1 MRWRRPLSYSETAL
15 LIVTCCAAAV
25 FVVVT
30 TVGGIVGKHWGGD
43 DE

>member
-15 LIVTCCAAAV
+15 IIMLCCAAVV

-30 TVGGIVGKHWGGD
+30 TVGGIVGKHWGDD

>member
-1 MRWRRPLSYSETAL
+1 MRWRRPLSYRETAV
-15 LIVTCCAAAV
+15 LIVTCCAAVV
-25 FVVVT
+25 FVIVT

>member
-15 LIVTCCAAAV
+15 LIVLCCAGAV
-25 FVVVT
+25 FVIVMA
-30 TVGGIVGKHWGGD
+30 VGGIVAKHWGGA

>member
-1 MRWRRPLSYSETAL
+1 MSYSETAL
-15 LIVTCCAAAV
+15 LIVTCCAGAV

-30 TVGGIVGKHWGGD
+30 TVGGIAGKHWGGD

>member
-15 LIVTCCAAAV
+15 LIVTCCAAVV
-25 FVVVT
+25 FVIVT

>member
-15 LIVTCCAAAV
+15 LIVTCCAAVV

>member
-15 LIVTCCAAAV
+15 LIVVCCASAV

-30 TVGGIVGKHWGGD
+30 TVGGIVAKHWGSD

>member
-1 MRWRRPLSYSETAL
+1 MKWRRPLSYSETAL
-15 LIVTCCAAAV
+15 LIVVCCASAV
-25 FVVVT
+25 FVIVT

>member
-1 MRWRRPLSYSETAL
+1 MRWRRPLSYRETAL

>member
-15 LIVTCCAAAV
+15 LIVTYCAAVV
-25 FVVVT
+25 FVIVT
-30 TVGGIVGKHWGGD
+30 TVGGIVAKHWGGD

>member
-1 MRWRRPLSYSETAL
+1 MKWRRPLSYSETAL

>member
-25 FVVVT
+25 FVIVT

>member
-15 LIVTCCAAAV
+15 LIVLCCAAAV

>member
-15 LIVTCCAAAV
+15 LIVTCCAAVV
-25 FVVVT
+25 FVVAT
-30 TVGGIVGKHWGGD
+30 TVGGIVGKHWGDD

>member
-1 MRWRRPLSYSETAL
+1 MRWRIPLSYSETAL
-15 LIVTCCAAAV
+15 LIMVCCAAAV

>member
-1 MRWRRPLSYSETAL
+1 MRWRIPLSYSETAVLIL
-15 LIVTCCAAAV
+15 LCCAAAV

>member
-15 LIVTCCAAAV
+15 LIVTCCAAVV

-30 TVGGIVGKHWGGD
+30 TVGGIVGKHWGDD

>member
-1 MRWRRPLSYSETAL
+1 MRWRRPLSHSETAL

-25 FVVVT
+25 FVIVT
-30 TVGGIVGKHWGGD
+30 TVGRIVSKHWGGD

>member
-1 MRWRRPLSYSETAL
+1 MRWRIPLSHSETAL
-15 LIVTCCAAAV
+15 LIMVCCAAAV

>member
-15 LIVTCCAAAV
+15 LIVTCCAAVV
-25 FVVVT
+25 FVIVT
-30 TVGGIVGKHWGGD
+30 TVGGIVGKHWGDD